1 MTVPVLTIDGPSGS
15 GKGTIAAL
23 IAEKLGWALLDSGA
37 GASAADKA
45 EAAIR
50 IALQQTWDDELVLLY
65 GLAAGA
71 DPERQLVVA
80 ESWVKEKPNDPKLL
94 LTLGRICLM
103 NQAWPKAREYFETSL
118 RLQRSPEVYG
128 ELGRLCVA
136 MGDSERGGEYLSHAT
151 VPLPALPLPFIPKQ
165 KTN

>member
-1 MTVPVLTIDGPSGS
+1 M
-15 GKGTIAAL
+15 
-23 IAEKLGWALLDSGA
+23 
-37 GASAADKA
+37 
-45 EAAIR
+45 
-50 IALQQTWDDELVLLY
+50 LLY
-65 GLAAGA
+65 GLATGA

-80 ESWVKEKPNDPKLL
+80 EGWVKEKPNDPKLL

-136 MGDSERGGEYLSHAT
+136 MGDSERGGEYLAHAT
-151 VPLPALPLPFIPKQ
+151 VPLPALPLP
-165 KTN
+165 